1 MKETTRLQSIH
12 FLSLF
17 ILAML
22 VNIIGQ
28 ATHETGH
35 RVLHQVARRNP
46 VWVFTKLAQLHD
58 TPPQNPETWVEKIN
72 SDGSHSW
79 LKLSSPIAAGAE
91 TAFNA
96 AAGPL
101 AGLLGALIGLIF
113 ARRSKR
119 VEWKQIA
126 LVFTLSISIAAILYY
141 LRSPNR
147 VGGDEADVA
156 AYFGIAKSA
165 IEIPF
170 ALGYVACLFLALREL
185 PAWRIRL
192 AWLGTIFLGNV
203 VTGIPMFFVDDY
215 VIAGVDAGNPFFQ
228 PVLGYSLPVFIT
240 IILTFIGVWVW
251 SRWQAGTSK

>member
-1 MKETTRLQSIH
+1 MNTSINPR
-12 FLSLF
+12 FLPLLV
-17 ILAML
+17 LAML

-35 RVLHQVARRNP
+35 RVVLQITGRNP
-46 VWVFTKLAQLHD
+46 VWAFTKLVQVHD
-58 TPPQNPETWVEKIN
+58 TPPQNPETWVEKIHD
-72 SDGSHSW
+72 DGSRSW

-91 TAFNA
+91 TVFDA

-101 AGLLGALIGLIF
+101 AGLLGALIGLVF
-113 ARRSKR
+113 ARRSKS
-119 VEWKQIA
+119 VEWKQVA
-126 LVFTLSISIAAILYY
+126 LVFTLSISIAALLYY

-156 AYFGIAKSA
+156 VYFGIAKSA

-170 ALGYVACLFLALREL
+170 ALGYAACLFLALREL
-185 PAWRIRL
+185 PSWRIRL

-215 VIAGVDAGNPFFQ
+215 VIAGVDAGNPLFQ
-228 PVLGYSLPVFIT
+228 PVLGYSLPVFVVNALALVGIW
-240 IILTFIGVWVW
+240 GWA
-251 SRWQAGTSK
+251 RWQEGKSK

>member
-1 MKETTRLQSIH
+1 MQNTNYQLR
-12 FLSLF
+12 FLPLLL
-17 ILAML
+17 LAML
-22 VNIIGQ
+22 VNILGQ

-35 RVLHQVARRNP
+35 RMVFEVMGRDP
-46 VWVFTKLAQLHD
+46 VWALTKLVQVHD
-58 TPPQNPETWVEKIN
+58 TPPRNPEVWVEKIHD
-72 SDGSHSW
+72 DGSHSW
-79 LKLSSPIAAGAE
+79 LKLSSPIASGAE
-91 TAFNA
+91 TAINA

-101 AGLLGALIGLIF
+101 AGLLGALIGLIV

-156 AYFGIAKSA
+156 AYLGIAKSVV
-165 IEIPF
+165 EIPF
-170 ALGYVACLFLALREL
+170 ALGYAACLVFALREL
-185 PAWRIRL
+185 PAWQIRL
-192 AWLGTIFLGNV
+192 AWLGTVFLGNV

-215 VIAGVDAGNPFFQ
+215 VIAGVDVGNPFFQ
-228 PVLGYSLPVFIT
+228 PVIGYSLPVFIT

>member
-35 RVLHQVARRNP
+35 RLVYQVTGHEP
-46 VWVFTKLAQLHD
+46 VWAFTKLVQVHD

-79 LKLSSPIAAGAE
+79 LKLSSPIAAGVE
-91 TAFNA
+91 TAFTA

-101 AGLLGALIGLIF
+101 AGLLGALIGLVF
-113 ARRSKR
+113 ARRSKSA
-119 VEWKQIA
+119 EWKQIA
-126 LVFTLSISIAAILYY
+126 LVFTLSISIAALLYY
-141 LRSPNR
+141 LRSSNR
-147 VGGDEADVA
+147 VFGDEADVA
-156 AYFGIAKSA
+156 AYLGVAKSA

-170 ALGYVACLFLALREL
+170 ALGYAACLILALREL
-185 PAWRIRL
+185 PKWRIRL
-192 AWLGTIFLGNV
+192 AWLGTIFLGSV
-203 VTGIPMFFVDDY
+203 VTGLSMFFIDDY
-215 VIAGVDAGNPFFQ
+215 IIAGVDAGNPLFQ
-228 PVLGYSLPVFIT
+228 NVLGYSLPVFLVNALALVGIWGWARQQEGKS
-240 IILTFIGVWVW
+240 I
-251 SRWQAGTSK
+251 